1 MKHRLPKAESSTSRI
16 GSKSPMEQAELLID
30 ENKSDARPD
39 AEPKRSGPPPL
50 PVPVPP
56 ETPVNEPPSA
66 ETGATVENDSYG
78 FIVDTPGAEAKP
90 NGDEAPVEI
99 EPRRATPP
107 PLPAFSRIDSPTP
120 PPLPLRM
127 PPPLPFVSEE
137 KPVFAAGGS
146 LVAETP
152 PASEVVPAIIDE
164 TPATAEP
171 IPVIAE
177 NTPTGPEPLPAVVEE
192 MPAMSDPSSIENAPA
207 SLEPVPGSVEILK
220 LTKDTTPITVEEEVE
235 APEPA
240 DVPVSPAPP
249 PLFTPKPILVAEAV
263 AESNGQHAPYLI
275 QTQGLVKQYGGRRVV
290 NGVDIHVRAGEVVGL
305 LGKNGAGKTTT
316 FYMIVGLV
324 PPTLGHV
331 FMGDEDVTHMP
342 MYRRARR
349 GIGYLPQEE
358 SIFRKL
364 TVEENLLAILETL
377 PMTEDEREIRCD
389 ELLKDFGLEHVRENV
404 AITLSGG
411 EKRRVTIARALVTS
425 PSLLLLDEPF
435 SGVDPM
441 AVHDIQEII
450 LHLKER
456 GLGVL
461 ITDHNVRETLSVV
474 DRAYIIDEGR
484 VLSEGTREF
493 LLNDPI
499 AREIYLGHRFSM

>member
-1 MKHRLPKAESSTSRI
+1 VNPFPESDNATLPPVTNDPFANPGTTFEDATISVAPEP
-16 GSKSPMEQAELLID
+16 GSPQVTVSEP
-30 ENKSDARPD
+30 
-39 AEPKRSGPPPL
+39 EPKPR
-50 PVPVPP
+50 
-56 ETPVNEPPSA
+56 
-66 ETGATVENDSYG
+66 TG
-78 FIVDTPGAEAKP
+78 
-90 NGDEAPVEI
+90 
-99 EPRRATPP
+99 PP
-107 PLPAFSRIDSPTP
+107 PLPAFRPPSLPSAFASIPESVID
-120 PPLPLRM
+120 
-127 PPPLPFVSEE
+127 
-137 KPVFAAGGS
+137 
-146 LVAETP
+146 
-152 PASEVVPAIIDE
+152 
-164 TPATAEP
+164 
-171 IPVIAE
+171 
-177 NTPTGPEPLPAVVEE
+177 
-192 MPAMSDPSSIENAPA
+192 
-207 SLEPVPGSVEILK
+207 
-220 LTKDTTPITVEEEVE
+220 
-235 APEPA
+235 
-240 DVPVSPAPP
+240 APP
-249 PLFTPKPILVAEAV
+249 C
-263 AESNGQHAPYLI
+263 LI
-275 QTQGLVKQYGGRRVV
+275 QTHGLVKQYGGRRVV

-324 PPTLGHV
+324 PPTEGDV
-331 FMGDEDVTHMP
+331 YMGDEDVTHMP

-364 TVEENLLAILETL
+364 SVEDNLLAILETL
-377 PMTEDEREIRCD
+377 PLTEEERDARCD
-389 ELLKDFGLEHVRENV
+389 ELLKDFGLEHVRENI

-425 PSLLLLDEPF
+425 PTLLLLDEPF

-484 VLSEGTREF
+484 VLSEGSREF
-493 LLNDPI
+493 LINDPI

>member
-1 MKHRLPKAESSTSRI
+1 MTQKHRLPKPRASKKKPSETAKIDQPDLI
-16 GSKSPMEQAELLID
+16 GDGTTVPGEETATATTDVPAVEAVTEKKA
-30 ENKSDARPD
+30 DAPEVD
-39 AEPKRSGPPPL
+39 ANLTGEGAASAEPVKSESKKKKEK
-50 PVPVPP
+50 VM
-56 ETPVNEPPSA
+56 
-66 ETGATVENDSYG
+66 
-78 FIVDTPGAEAKP
+78 
-90 NGDEAPVEI
+90 
-99 EPRRATPP
+99 PP
-107 PLPAFSRIDSPTP
+107 PLPALGTEHLVTP
-120 PPLPLRM
+120 G
-127 PPPLPFVSEE
+127 FE
-137 KPVFAAGGS
+137 
-146 LVAETP
+146 
-152 PASEVVPAIIDE
+152 
-164 TPATAEP
+164 
-171 IPVIAE
+171 
-177 NTPTGPEPLPAVVEE
+177 
-192 MPAMSDPSSIENAPA
+192 
-207 SLEPVPGSVEILK
+207 
-220 LTKDTTPITVEEEVE
+220 
-235 APEPA
+235 
-240 DVPVSPAPP
+240 
-249 PLFTPKPILVAEAV
+249 
-263 AESNGQHAPYLI
+263 HAPYLI
-275 QTQGLVKQYGGRRVV
+275 QTQGLVKEYSGRRVV

-324 PPTLGHV
+324 TPNIGHV

-377 PMTEDEREIRCD
+377 PMSEDERDARCD

-411 EKRRVTIARALVTS
+411 EKRRVTIARALVTN

-484 VLSEGTREF
+484 VLSEGSREF

>member
-1 MKHRLPKAESSTSRI
+1 MKHRLPPRVRPAS
-16 GSKSPMEQAELLID
+16 A
-30 ENKSDARPD
+30 SDAPASSAQAD
-39 AEPKRSGPPPL
+39 LL
-50 PVPVPP
+50 PEKKEEAASSEKESPVLAKV
-56 ETPVNEPPSA
+56 E
-66 ETGATVENDSYG
+66 ATE
-78 FIVDTPGAEAKP
+78 
-90 NGDEAPVEI
+90 PVE
-99 EPRRATPP
+99 EKSAQRGAPP
-107 PLPAFSRIDSPTP
+107 PLPAIKPAQKPELSATPENGDSP
-120 PPLPLRM
+120 
-127 PPPLPFVSEE
+127 F
-137 KPVFAAGGS
+137 
-146 LVAETP
+146 
-152 PASEVVPAIIDE
+152 
-164 TPATAEP
+164 
-171 IPVIAE
+171 
-177 NTPTGPEPLPAVVEE
+177 
-192 MPAMSDPSSIENAPA
+192 
-207 SLEPVPGSVEILK
+207 
-220 LTKDTTPITVEEEVE
+220 
-235 APEPA
+235 
-240 DVPVSPAPP
+240 
-249 PLFTPKPILVAEAV
+249 
-263 AESNGQHAPYLI
+263 LI
-275 QTQGLVKQYGGRRVV
+275 QTHGLVKQYGGRRVV

-324 PPTLGHV
+324 PPTLGQV
-331 FMGDEDVTHMP
+331 YMGDEEVTHMP

-377 PMTEDEREIRCD
+377 PISEEEREARCD
-389 ELLKDFGLEHVRENV
+389 ALLKDFGLEHVRENV

-425 PSLLLLDEPF
+425 PTLLLLDEPF

-484 VLSEGTREF
+484 VLSEGSREF
-493 LLNDPI
+493 LLNDPV

>member
-1 MKHRLPKAESSTSRI
+1 MKHRLPKPKVRSENR
-16 GSKSPMEQAELLID
+16 PPPVDQAELPIEGGPSTHPGADGNAVAPPEPEIDAAENPTAWHEASPGVELPTGDQKMESFSSLIGH
-30 ENKSDARPD
+30 ERPTTLVVPRKS
-39 AEPKRSGPPPL
+39 PPPL
-50 PVPVPP
+50 P
-56 ETPVNEPPSA
+56 SR
-66 ETGATVENDSYG
+66 GATQ
-78 FIVDTPGAEAKP
+78 
-90 NGDEAPVEI
+90 
-99 EPRRATPP
+99 
-107 PLPAFSRIDSPTP
+107 
-120 PPLPLRM
+120 
-127 PPPLPFVSEE
+127 VST
-137 KPVFAAGGS
+137 AA
-146 LVAETP
+146 
-152 PASEVVPAIIDE
+152 D
-164 TPATAEP
+164 
-171 IPVIAE
+171 
-177 NTPTGPEPLPAVVEE
+177 
-192 MPAMSDPSSIENAPA
+192 ENAP
-207 SLEPVPGSVEILK
+207 L
-220 LTKDTTPITVEEEVE
+220 
-235 APEPA
+235 
-240 DVPVSPAPP
+240 
-249 PLFTPKPILVAEAV
+249 
-263 AESNGQHAPYLI
+263 LI
-275 QTQGLVKQYGGRRVV
+275 QTHGLVKQYGGRRVV

-324 PPTLGHV
+324 PPTEGHV
-331 FMGDEDVTHMP
+331 YMGDEDVTHMP

-364 TVEENLLAILETL
+364 SVEDNLLAILETL
-377 PMTEDEREIRCD
+377 PLTEAEREARCD
-389 ELLKDFGLEHVRENV
+389 ELLRDFGLEHVRENI

-425 PSLLLLDEPF
+425 PTLLLLDEPF

-484 VLSEGTREF
+484 VLSQGSGQF
-493 LLNDPI
+493 LINDPV

>member
-1 MKHRLPKAESSTSRI
+1 MKHRLPKAKSATARV
-16 GSKSPMEQAELLID
+16 GSKSGMEQTELLVD
-30 ENKSDARPD
+30 ENRLGAPSDSIPVVFPPTTPVNETSAADPSTSGLTIDPALTTDQPKNPFSAEGDSYGLVVDTPPAEIKSHRVT
-39 AEPKRSGPPPL
+39 PPPL
-50 PVPVPP
+50 PGK
-56 ETPVNEPPSA
+56 TS
-66 ETGATVENDSYG
+66 
-78 FIVDTPGAEAKP
+78 
-90 NGDEAPVEI
+90 
-99 EPRRATPP
+99 RATPP
-107 PLPAFSRIDSPTP
+107 PLPLRTSPFLSAPAEVQPGFTEPEPAVADDETTNALTDPNPITVSEHSAVFETNPASSGP
-120 PPLPLRM
+120 PPLL
-127 PPPLPFVSEE
+127 
-137 KPVFAAGGS
+137 
-146 LVAETP
+146 
-152 PASEVVPAIIDE
+152 
-164 TPATAEP
+164 
-171 IPVIAE
+171 
-177 NTPTGPEPLPAVVEE
+177 
-192 MPAMSDPSSIENAPA
+192 
-207 SLEPVPGSVEILK
+207 
-220 LTKDTTPITVEEEVE
+220 
-235 APEPA
+235 
-240 DVPVSPAPP
+240 
-249 PLFTPKPILVAEAV
+249 TPKPAAADE
-263 AESNGQHAPYLI
+263 ESPDSALYLI
-275 QTQGLVKQYGGRRVV
+275 RTQGLVKQYGGRRVV

-404 AITLSGG
+404 TMTLSGG

-425 PSLLLLDEPF
+425 PMLLLLDEPF

-499 AREIYLGHRFSM
+499 AREIYLGYRFSM